1 MAERKEQQYKGLGVS
16 QGIAIGP
23 AHVRESGIVDTPEY
37 ALKKREVETERD
49 RLKHAVSLAHRQVRR
64 LQTRAKT
71 MPGAAAE
78 ELAILLDAYLGMLED
93 SRLIRGADRRI
104 IEDRINAEAAVSRE
118 IAEIS
123 EAFQAMADS
132 YIAARGDDIREVGNR
147 ILLNLGKHPARPMAS
162 LPKGSIIIADSL
174 SPADMAQLDPG
185 QVSGAAT
192 MIGGGEGHTAIM
204 ARALGLPAVLG
215 APDLMDGV
223 HSGDQIIVDGNAGW
237 IIVNPTKRS
246 LAKFTRRRAD
256 FEKETKRL
264 AHLKNRRAVSRDGTE
279 FSLQA
284 NVELPIE
291 MNAVKQVGAEKI
303 GLLRSEFMFM
313 NRSRLPNEDEQYETL
328 SAIVKAMNGQTVT
341 IRSLDIGADKE
352 SDAVTGEMDDSV
364 TTALGLRGIRLSLAY
379 PDLLET
385 QFRAI
390 LRAGCHGDVRVLLP
404 MVTTVSEVRKA
415 RTIMKSAAAKLK
427 RRKISLPDP
436 LPPIGAMIEV
446 PGAALAADA
455 LAQAS
460 DFLAIGSN
468 DLTMY
473 TLAIDRANEHVAHL
487 FNPLH
492 PAVLRLIQF
501 TAGAALRARIP
512 ISICGEMAGDPRYTA
527 LLIGLGLRELSMTP
541 SSIPKVKQ
549 RLREMD
555 AVAAATRANLIMDQ
569 VDAGRI
575 LTLLDDFNALA

>member
-1 MAERKEQQYKGLGVS
+1 MIDQKERQYKGLGVS

-23 AHVRESGIVDTPEY
+23 AHVRESGLIDTPEY

-78 ELAILLDAYLGMLED
+78 ELSILLDAYLGMLED
-93 SRLIRGADRRI
+93 SRLIRGADHRI
-104 IEDRINAEAAVSRE
+104 GADRINAEAAVSRE
-118 IAEIS
+118 ISEIS
-123 EAFQAMADS
+123 EAFQAIADS

-147 ILLNLGKHPARPMAS
+147 ILLNLGKHPARPLAS

-174 SPADMAQLDPG
+174 SPADMALLDPAR
-185 QVSGAAT
+185 VSGAAT

-215 APDLMDGV
+215 APDLMDGI
-223 HSGDQIIVDGNAGW
+223 HSGDQVIVDGNSGR
-237 IIVNPTKRS
+237 IIVNPTKKS
-246 LAKFTRRRAD
+246 LARFTRRQGD
-256 FEKETKRL
+256 FEKESNRL
-264 AHLKNRRAVSRDGTE
+264 AHLKNRPAISRDGTE

-284 NVELPIE
+284 NVELPVE

-313 NRSRLPNEDEQYETL
+313 NRARLPSEDEQYETL
-328 SAIVKAMNGQTVT
+328 SSIVKAMNGQTVT
-341 IRSLDIGADKE
+341 IRSLDIGAEKE
-352 SDAVTGEMDDSV
+352 SDAVTGEMDDSA

-379 PDLLET
+379 PDSLEI

-390 LRAGCHGDVRVLLP
+390 LRAACHGDVRILLP
-404 MVTTVSEVRKA
+404 MVTTVSEIRKA
-415 RTIMKSAAAKLK
+415 RTIMKSAATKLK
-427 RRKISLPDP
+427 RRKVKLPDP
-436 LPPIGAMIEV
+436 LPPIGVMIEV

-473 TLAIDRANEHVAHL
+473 TLAVDRANEHVAHL

-501 TAGAALRARIP
+501 TVGAALRARIP
-512 ISICGEMAGDPRYTA
+512 VSICGEMAGDPRYTA
-527 LLIGLGLRELSMTP
+527 LLTGLGLRELSMTP

-569 VDAGRI
+569 VDSGRI
-575 LTLLDDFNALA
+575 MTLLDDFNALA